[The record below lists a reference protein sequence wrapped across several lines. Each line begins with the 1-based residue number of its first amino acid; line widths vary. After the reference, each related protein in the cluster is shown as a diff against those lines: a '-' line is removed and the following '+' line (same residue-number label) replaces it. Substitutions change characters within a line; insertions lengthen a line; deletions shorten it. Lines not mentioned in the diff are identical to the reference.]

1 MNASGG
7 PMTVPSELSL
17 GALQAR
23 IATALMAAE
32 PAGQRLPPDWFG
44 GAREGSIGLRVH
56 RNTVLSALSHALR
69 LSYVAVDRLVGE
81 DFFDRMAVGYARSA
95 PPAAPQLDD
104 YGEGF
109 AEFVAGFPGT
119 EKLPYLSELARLD
132 WQIAELSRASDDAD
146 GGACIEMAG
155 GVRLQFAAP
164 LRTYRSTYAVGAL
177 RAAILEED
185 LKEIERAGGAP
196 GEYHHALWRSAS
208 GVNVRSLS
216 ESSARFLAA
225 VLAGA
230 DGAAALSAAAGAQ
243 PSAEQIASALASEIL
258 PAGFVSIGKARVP
271 ERSEPN

>member
-1 MNASGG
+1 MLSDPLGG
-7 PMTVPSELSL
+7 FLPPNVTAPEGDGFVTYFVRSRSDLPTATRLD
-17 GALQAR
+17 AQAR
-23 IATALMAAE
+23 IVFDTNDPVDT
-32 PAGQRLPPDWFG
+32 PAIFNTIDAGPPT
-44 GAREGSIGLRVH
+44 SSVNPL
-56 RNTVLSALSHALR
+56 
-69 LSYVAVDRLVGE
+69 VAVIQTE
-81 DFFDRMAVGYARSA
+81 S
-95 PPAAPQLDD
+95 
-104 YGEGF
+104 
-109 AEFVAGFPGT
+109 FP
-119 EKLPYLSELARLD
+119 LS
-132 WQIAELSRASDDAD
+132 WSASDDAD

-243 PSAEQIASALASEIL
+243 QSAEQIASALASEIL
-258 PAGFVSIGKARVP
+258 PAGFVRIGKARVP